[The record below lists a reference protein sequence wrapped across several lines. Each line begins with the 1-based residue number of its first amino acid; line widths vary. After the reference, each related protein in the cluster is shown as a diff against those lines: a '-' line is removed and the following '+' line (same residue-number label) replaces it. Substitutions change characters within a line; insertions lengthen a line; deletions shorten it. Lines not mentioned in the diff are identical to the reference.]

1 MTTLLMSVL
10 EAAFTMAV
18 VITIL
23 LALYG
28 LSLRATRPITRASS
42 EKRKPFACGESIPPV
57 KTGVP
62 DMGMYMIVWR
72 RVFQPLYKVIRDKVH
87 TGILSDWLVWM
98 FIFMV
103 IVVVVLIVV

>member
-1 MTTLLMSVL
+1 MPSLLISVL
-10 EAAFTMAV
+10 EAAFTMAI
-18 VITIL
+18 VIIIL

-28 LSLRATRPITRASS
+28 LSTRATRTLAREST
-42 EKRKPFACGESIPPV
+42 EKRRPFACGEAIPPV

-72 RVFQPLYKVIRDKVH
+72 KVFQSLYRGLRDKIH

-103 IVVVVLIVV
+103 VIVIVLIVV